1 MVTSAFKNIIDSFI
15 EKVKNIHAFN
25 KEQYDAELETL
36 KQQLRE
42 ELDALQLEHPLLT
55 AYNRKVFERNPS

>member
-25 KEQYDAELETL
+25 KEQYDAVL
-36 KQQLRE
+36 
-42 ELDALQLEHPLLT
+42 
-55 AYNRKVFERNPS
+55 